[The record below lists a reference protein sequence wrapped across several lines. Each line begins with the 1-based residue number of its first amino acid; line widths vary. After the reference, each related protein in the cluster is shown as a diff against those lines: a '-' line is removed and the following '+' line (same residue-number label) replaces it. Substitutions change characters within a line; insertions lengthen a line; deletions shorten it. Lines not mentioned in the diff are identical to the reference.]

1 MSNLA
6 SAIKAAEAALDKGDY
21 GFCIK
26 IIDPLLSS
34 FSAETTIGAQ
44 LRLLLVTAYMG
55 RGDERQAINISQLII
70 NNKEGSIRQQA
81 KQLLSILDAPSLPR
95 PSNWSVE
102 IPKLEIEASQKSSL
116 KKSEAFYKKLPN
128 SSKIYVDGAIYSDL
142 KVGMR
147 KIKLDDHEN
156 KNFVVYD
163 TAGPYSEDHYKH
175 DYNKG

>member
-1 MSNLA
+1 MNTNQ
-6 SAIKAAEAALDKGDY
+6 KN
-21 GFCIK
+21 
-26 IIDPLLSS
+26 II
-34 FSAETTIGAQ
+34 FVVMA
-44 LRLLLVTAYMG
+44 V
-55 RGDERQAINISQLII
+55 
-70 NNKEGSIRQQA
+70 K
-81 KQLLSILDAPSLPR
+81 
-95 PSNWSVE
+95 
-102 IPKLEIEASQKSSL
+102 KSSL

-175 DYNKG
+175 DYNKGLKTIRKEWLIRRDGIEQKEKEKLK